1 MTKHLF
7 SKFAKLTTDITG
19 RPITF
24 LIALSIIIGWLIGGP
39 FFKWSDSY
47 QLYINTGTTIV
58 TFLMVFLIQN
68 AQNRESAAI
77 QIKLD
82 ELICANDKAHN
93 ALLDLEELEA
103 DELAVIRSK
112 YENLA
117 KRARQNIGTNSDSP
131 FNTDVE
137 GDYSTWE

>member
-1 MTKHLF
+1 MHKHLF
-7 SKFAKLTTDITG
+7 SKFAKLITDMTG

-24 LIALSIIIGWLIGGP
+24 FVALSIIVGWLIGGP

-47 QLYINTGTTIV
+47 QRYINTGTTIV

-103 DELAVIRSK
+103 EQLAVIRAK
-112 YENLA
+112 YERLA
-117 KRARQNIGTNSDSP
+117 QRARQHLGTDSDSP
-131 FNTDVE
+131 FDTDTD
-137 GDYSTWE
+137 GDLSTWE